1 MAKAETGSGWVAIH
15 LDWLGWVVGGEKS
28 CIPIINKIT
37 ETAHWKHTALRPGI
51 PPEKHEE
58 QDEEKIITYNCGI
71 LMGAERKVSV
81 LKRAVKTS
89 LICKR
94 KNKLPSQVVSCVGC
108 QDHWRWWLHV
118 YCKGTCLEWLGDE
131 PGRAAVSALM
141 TTVGP
146 LKLWILNIYHTAPHP
161 PRFLSNWSCCSLN

>member
-1 MAKAETGSGWVAIH
+1 MGGHPPRLAGVSGRWREKLYTDNKQNHWNCTLEAYSSETRDTSRKAWRAGRRE
-15 LDWLGWVVGGEKS
+15 
-28 CIPIINKIT
+28 N
-37 ETAHWKHTALRPGI
+37 
-51 PPEKHEE
+51 
-58 QDEEKIITYNCGI
+58 NCGI